1 MFTKM
6 KSEVT
11 VVGKALTRDTLK
23 QNEQVL
29 AVAVRLLGLRVSV
42 PTVQTHVAELYKFM
56 EIDCPSNLP
65 QRLWYGSCMI
75 PYLINNLQ
83 FRFMHITLVP
93 ENPGIMVYRS
103 AEVAPAT
110 CKAGSFGGASLTS
123 IAPEMR
129 RFVVSVSWLGWSG
142 LIPSPDLL
150 PLVRKI

>member
-56 EIDCPSNLP
+56 EIDCSSNLP

-83 FRFMHITLVP
+83 FNVSIHAYHI
-93 ENPGIMVYRS
+93 S
-103 AEVAPAT
+103 ARKYWNHAI
-110 CKAGSFGGASLTS
+110 S
-123 IAPEMR
+123 IC
-129 RFVVSVSWLGWSG
+129 
-142 LIPSPDLL
+142 
-150 PLVRKI
+150 